1 MLCAVRGSEPVPS
14 DFGSILTRRMRV
26 HALPRTPTHLP
37 ALVHPGRVTA
47 VMKARAPA
55 AKVVALADAMF
66 SLNHDDF
73 ATDGHWPRFMQWVYK
88 NMDPTGDS
96 VNEACVTDMAQ
107 RCGVPAGNRSE
118 GWRCM
123 FGAAVAPYVQTPL
136 FVLNSKYDTWQGAQI
151 IGANRCAG
159 NISACAPPLKQF
171 WVEYGHEM
179 VRLLDALPAR
189 HGAYLHNCQSHCQT
203 GPGMWTTDT
212 VNGTHMGR
220 AVAAWYAAAL
230 AGEQASV
237 PRSVDR
243 CDVVPCPS
251 DICAVL

>member
-1 MLCAVRGSEPVPS
+1 MKGH
-14 DFGSILTRRMRV
+14 FLTRLLLR
-26 HALPRTPTHLP
+26 
-37 ALVHPGRVTA
+37 
-47 VMKARAPA
+47 
-55 AKVVALADAMF
+55 
-66 SLNHDDF
+66 
-73 ATDGHWPRFMQWVYK
+73 
-88 NMDPTGDS
+88 
-96 VNEACVTDMAQ
+96 
-107 RCGVPAGNRSE
+107 
-118 GWRCM
+118 
-123 FGAAVAPYVQTPL
+123 
-136 FVLNSKYDTWQGAQI
+136 QGAQI

-243 CDVVPCPS
+243 CDWCRAPPTSAPCFRCQRQNGGTGPRPVPF
-251 DICAVL
+251 AVGFVCDVIRIEDG